1 MEIKIQCGCGGRY
14 KFDVEPVNGRMPVIV
29 TCPSCGTN
37 GTEDANHQIAQ
48 SMPRS
53 MPAHPPASSAPP
65 PPPVPTGGGLRLSG
79 VGQALSTLALG
90 ENPSAPGLPEEASAA
105 LLNRKT
111 FVVKERVGLLKLTDA
126 YDILD
131 PATGRN
137 IGLAKEEP
145 PTWAKW
151 LRLVVEKHRL
161 PTAINVY
168 ENEGQPPVVSI
179 KRGFT
184 FIRAKINVV
193 AGDGRSLGYF
203 KSKLLTIGGGFHVYD
218 HADQAV
224 AEVKGNLVGW
234 EFRFL
239 NKSGREIG
247 TVSKKW
253 AGLAK
258 ELFSSADT
266 YVIALTDL
274 SSAGPDTAGLL
285 LAAGLAIDIVYKE
298 NE

>member
-1 MEIKIQCGCGGRY
+1 MEIKIQCGCGTKY
-14 KFDVEPVNGRMPVIV
+14 KFDIEPLNGRMPVIV
-29 TCPSCGTN
+29 TCPNCGNN
-37 GTEDANHQIAQ
+37 GTEDANQQIAQ
-48 SMPRS
+48 RH
-53 MPAHPPASSAPP
+53 PAPAYAAAPSAPP
-65 PPPVPTGGGLRLSG
+65 PPSVPAGGGLRLSG
-79 VGQALSTLALG
+79 VGQALSSLAVG
-90 ENPSAPGLPEEASAA
+90 ESTSAPGLPGDSNAS
-105 LLNRKT
+105 LLHRKT
-111 FVVKERVGLLKLTDA
+111 FVVKERVGMLKLTDA

-131 PATGRN
+131 PATSQN

-161 PTAINVY
+161 PTAINIY
-168 ENEGQPPVVSI
+168 EHEGQPPVLSI

-184 FIRAKINVV
+184 FLRAKINVV
-193 AGDGRSLGYF
+193 SGDGRSLGYL

-258 ELFSSADT
+258 ELFTSADT

-274 SSAGPDTAGLL
+274 SSTGPDAVSLL

-298 NE
+298 SE

>member
-1 MEIKIQCGCGGRY
+1 MEIKIQCGCGAKY
-14 KFDVEPVNGRMPVIV
+14 KFDVEPANGRMPVIV
-29 TCPSCGTN
+29 TCPSCGNN
-37 GTEDANHQIAQ
+37 GTEDANQQIAQ
-48 SMPRS
+48 RMPQPMRVHT
-53 MPAHPPASSAPP
+53 PVASAPP
-65 PPPVPTGGGLRLSG
+65 APTSGGLRLSS
-79 VGQALSTLALG
+79 VGEALSTLALG
-90 ENPSAPGLPEEASAA
+90 VDPSAPGLPEDASAS

-111 FVVKERVGLLKLTDA
+111 SVVKERVGLLKLTDA

-161 PTAINVY
+161 PTAINIY

-193 AGDGRSLGYF
+193 TGDGRSLGYF

-258 ELFSSADT
+258 ELFTSADT

-274 SSAGPDTAGLL
+274 SNAGPDTVSLL

-298 NE
+298 NK